1 MYTEITM
8 DVIRSCP
15 DCKISGDYI
24 DTCHR
29 LEHIIA
35 LGKVAEIPTEKQS
48 KKISF
53 KHQQNLVVRALSR
66 PEPSWALTSKTC
78 DEIPEGKTEKVW
90 VQPYLTSVKIH
101 GHAHDCV
108 WKVSRAGKDYCLVSP
123 CHR

>member
-24 DTCHR
+24 DACHR
-29 LEHIIA
+29 VEHIIA
-35 LGKVAEIPTEKQS
+35 LDKVCKISEKS

-53 KHQQNLVVRALSR
+53 KQQQNLVVRALSR

-78 DEIPEGKTEKVW
+78 EEIPEGKTEKVW
-90 VQPYLTSVKIH
+90 VAPYLTQVNIH
-101 GHAHDCV
+101 GHSHDCI
-108 WKVSRAGKDYCLVSP
+108 WKVSRAGKDYCLVLP
-123 CHR
+123 CHH